1 MKILIVSDT
10 HGVHRNYD
18 KVIEREGKID
28 MLLHTGDIEGGEL
41 YVENTAGCPAYM
53 VAGNCDFY
61 SVLPGEEEVEIGGY
75 KIFMTHGHGYYVSR
89 GTERL
94 KDEAR
99 KRGAQIAIYGH
110 THIPEIDLD
119 GDVKVINPGSLSFPR
134 QDGRR
139 SSYVIMHIEQGK
151 VEFELKYV

>member
-10 HGVHRNYD
+10 HRVHRNYD

-28 MLLHTGDIEGGEL
+28 MLLHMGDIEGGEL
-41 YVENTAGCPAYM
+41 YIENTAGCPVCM

-61 SVLPGEEEVEIGGY
+61 SVLPEEEEVLVGEY
-75 KIFMTHGHGYYVSR
+75 KILMTHGHGYYVSR

-94 KDEAR
+94 KEEAT
-99 KRGAQIAIYGH
+99 KRGAQIAMYGH
-110 THIPEIDLD
+110 THVPDIDLD

-134 QDGRR
+134 QEGRK
-139 SSYVIMHIEQGK
+139 STYVIMQIEQGN